1 MNYVKFL
8 VALAAICVLIIPAF
22 SMPDYGVGKDA
33 NQMWQG
39 QDGKQISQGQDNT
52 QKTCGC
58 QNSMMGQANT
68 QNTCGC
74 EKSVTGQDGKQLPPM
89 IGQDGKQMPHGQ
101 DNAQKAFG
109 CQKSMMGSQ
118 DGNKMDH
125 KNVKSMMGGREKGGN
140 GGVKLVIVNLHV

>member
-1 MNYVKFL
+1 M
-8 VALAAICVLIIPAF
+8 I
-22 SMPDYGVGKDA
+22 
-33 NQMWQG
+33 
-39 QDGKQISQGQDNT
+39 
-52 QKTCGC
+52 
-58 QNSMMGQANT
+58 
-68 QNTCGC
+68 
-74 EKSVTGQDGKQLPPM
+74 GQDGKQLPPM
-89 IGQDGKQMPHGQ
+89 IGQDGKQNTCGCEKSMMGQDGKQMPHGQ